1 MTVGGRTSG
10 EMPKMLFLFP
20 ATRWQYN
27 LELAVGGGGGGDM
40 AAIYVDFWQLMGDGE
55 IFRR

>member
-1 MTVGGRTSG
+1 MTVGVRTSG

-27 LELAVGGGGGGDM
+27 LELAVGVDM